1 MLLFEPPPSPGDLHF
16 RLFGIAVRVHPF
28 FWLTAVL
35 MGLNPRGGTPPA
47 ELVIWVAVVF
57 ASILVHELGHAFV
70 QRYFGGRPWIT
81 LHAVGG
87 FASCDD
93 CDRRPKSQILISLAG
108 PAAGFVL
115 AGVVV
120 VALFASGHEVGVQG
134 GSEFDFTRTTI
145 SEARVLP
152 MPLGMLYWEPLAG
165 ETANR
170 LVGSLLSVNI
180 LWGLIN
186 LLPVYPLDGGRV
198 AREICTLGNPRRG
211 IVLSLRISMVVAAL
225 MAAIAALSW
234 NSLYTA
240 ILFGYLAYSSYRTL
254 EAYQRSV
261 W

>member
-1 MLLFEPPPSPGDLHF
+1 
-16 RLFGIAVRVHPF
+16 
-28 FWLTAVL
+28 
-35 MGLNPRGGTPPA
+35 
-47 ELVIWVAVVF
+47 
-57 ASILVHELGHAFV
+57 
-70 QRYFGGRPWIT
+70 
-81 LHAVGG
+81 
-87 FASCDD
+87 
-93 CDRRPKSQILISLAG
+93 
-108 PAAGFVL
+108 
-115 AGVVV
+115 
-120 VALFASGHEVGVQG
+120 
-134 GSEFDFTRTTI
+134 
-145 SEARVLP
+145 
-152 MPLGMLYWEPLAG
+152 
-165 ETANR
+165 
-170 LVGSLLSVNI
+170 